1 MVIILMFGQSAD
13 KKPKSNM
20 MIGHG
25 FSSTTARVLVDNDSL
40 INLNLPKIQ
49 SSPL

>member
-13 KKPKSNM
+13 KKPKSN